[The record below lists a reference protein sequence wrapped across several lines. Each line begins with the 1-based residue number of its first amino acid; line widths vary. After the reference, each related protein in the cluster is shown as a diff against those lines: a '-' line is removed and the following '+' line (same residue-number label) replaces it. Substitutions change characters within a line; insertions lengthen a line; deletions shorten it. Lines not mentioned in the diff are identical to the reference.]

1 MDLFQA
7 PPAEPLPLKEADLW
21 LYREIDLGVPLEG
34 LLRELVD
41 ATPWRCDPITLWGK
55 TYPQPRLVAWYG
67 DPGLRYTYSRIT
79 LETTPW
85 TDTLA
90 QIRARVEAL
99 SGSAFNSVLLN
110 YYRDGRDSMG
120 FHADDEPEL
129 GNEPVIASLSLG
141 AERTLVFRHRYR
153 EDLPDARIALP
164 SGSLLLMRGPTQSR
178 WKHGIRKTTRHCG
191 PRLNLTFRR
200 ILTPRT

>member
-7 PPAEPLPLKEADLW
+7 PTAEPLPLREADLW
-21 LYREIDLGVPLEG
+21 LYREIDLGVPPEG

-90 QIRARVEAL
+90 QVRARVEAL
-99 SGSAFNSVLLN
+99 SGCAFNSVLLN

-141 AERTLVFRHRYR
+141 AERTLVFRHRHR
-153 EDLPDARIALP
+153 KDLPDARIALP
-164 SGSLLLMRGPTQSR
+164 SGSLLLMRGLTQHN
-178 WKHGIRKTTRHCG
+178 WKHGIRKTAKPCG

-200 ILTPRT
+200 ILTPGA

>member
-7 PPAEPLPLKEADLW
+7 PAGESLPLRDADLW
-21 LYREIDLGVPLEG
+21 LYREIDLGAPPG
-34 LLRELVD
+34 QLLRELVD

-67 DPGLRYTYSRIT
+67 EPGLRYTYSRIT
-79 LETTPW
+79 MEAIPW
-85 TDTLA
+85 TDAL
-90 QIRARVEAL
+90 QKIKARVEAL

-110 YYRDGRDSMG
+110 YYRDQRDSMG

-129 GNEPVIASLSLG
+129 GQEPVIASLSLG
-141 AERTLVFRHRYR
+141 AERTLVFRHRHR
-153 EDLPDARIALP
+153 RNVPDARIPLP
-164 SGSLLLMRGPTQSR
+164 SGSLLLMRGATQSC
-178 WKHGIRKTTRHCG
+178 WKHGIRKSTKPTG

-200 ILTPRT
+200 ILMT